1 VIDRDETGMCHY
13 FNNLGFIE
21 YRFSP
26 EQLQP
31 VRNEINKIRN
41 DFEAHES
48 IRANYTLVG
57 NLNREYFLTE
67 CQSHL
72 ESLILPLIDGYDK
85 EFDYSPHIPE
95 IPRKRE
101 DYGLH
106 LPITWVNF
114 QKKGEFNPNHNH
126 GGIFSF
132 VLYINVP
139 YLIEHEMQSESGKYS
154 NRNIPGHFEFTFTNS
169 LGAIQHKE
177 IPIDKRYENTLL
189 LFPSRLVHCVYP
201 FYTSDDYR
209 ISVSGNFRIK

>member
-1 VIDRDETGMCHY
+1 MLETPGTGISHY

-21 YRFSP
+21 YRFSSQ
-26 EQLQP
+26 ELQP
-31 VRNEINKIRN
+31 IRNEIQQIRN
-41 DFEAHES
+41 DFEAHEHK
-48 IRANYTLVG
+48 RANHILVG

-67 CQSHL
+67 TQTYL
-72 ESLILPLIDGYDK
+72 ESLILPLLNEYDK
-85 EFDYSPHIPE
+85 EYHYSSNIPE
-95 IPRKRE
+95 LKPQKQY
-101 DYGLH
+101 DFF
-106 LPITWVNF
+106 LPFTWVNF

-154 NRNIPGHFEFTFTNS
+154 NKNIPGHFEFTFTNS
-169 LGAIQHKE
+169 LGFICHKE

-209 ISVSGNFRIK
+209 ISVSGNFRIKD